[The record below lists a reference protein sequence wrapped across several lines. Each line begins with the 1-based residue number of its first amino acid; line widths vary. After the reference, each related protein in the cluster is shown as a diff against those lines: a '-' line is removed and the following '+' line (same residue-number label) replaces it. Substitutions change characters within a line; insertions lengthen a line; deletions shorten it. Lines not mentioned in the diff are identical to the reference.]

1 MLRGLLL
8 SVGLMLGGLLPG
20 TPLGADTVRV
30 GFLTAELDRDGPGL
44 LLRDIAEG
52 EDPQVA
58 AVVAVVAEA
67 RADILVL
74 ARVDHDLQGLA
85 LAALADRIAAA
96 GLDYPH
102 RLGLRPNSGRASDL
116 DLDGDGRLRGPGDAQ
131 GWGRFAGQNGM
142 AVLSRWPVD
151 GAGLRD
157 FSDLLWR
164 DLPGATL
171 PRHADGSPFPSAEAQ
186 AVQRLATTGF
196 WDVPV
201 ALPGGTVL
209 HLLPFHATP
218 PVFDGPEDR
227 NGLRNRDELRF
238 WPLLLDGA
246 LPWPA
251 PPAPFVLLGNSN
263 VDADRGEGHR
273 DAMAALLAHPALQ
286 DPRPLSPGGT
296 TAGHPAA
303 TALWEGE
310 DQPGALRLSVVLPS
324 ADLRVIA
331 AGVLWPDADDPAG
344 PAVAA
349 AGHHR
354 LVWVDLDLPAPRG
367 VP

>member
-8 SVGLMLGGLLPG
+8 SVGLLLGG
-20 TPLGADTVRV
+20 PLAAETVRV

-44 LLRDIAEG
+44 LLRDITQG

-58 AVVAVVAEA
+58 GVVAVVAEA

-102 RLGLRPNSGRASDL
+102 RLGLRPNNGRASDL

-142 AVLSRWPVD
+142 AVLSRWPID
-151 GAGLRD
+151 LAGLRD

-171 PRHADGSPFPSAEAQ
+171 PHTADGSPFPSAEAQ

-201 ALPGGTVL
+201 TLPGGAVL

-273 DAMAALLAHPALQ
+273 DAMAALLTHPALR
-286 DPRPLSPGGT
+286 DPRPLSPGGRA
-296 TAGHPAA
+296 AGHPAA

-310 DQPGALRLSVVLPS
+310 GQPGALRLSVVLPS
-324 ADLRVIA
+324 ADLRVSGT
-331 AGVLWPDADDPAG
+331 GVLWPEPDAAPAG
-344 PAVAA
+344 AVAA

-354 LVWVDLDLPAPRG
+354 LVWVDLDLPVPRG